1 MERIRSLSSLAMI
14 IMLPMMIYYPYEA
27 LSWNLQLSFLDWGRW
42 ARDNSWVHP
51 FAEIPL
57 STRILFFTIW
67 AIPVLLGVIGY
78 LAGFSALILLRRG
91 VVFDQQI
98 ARRITLMGSMIFSSS
113 ALALLAGAVSPMIRS
128 WHNPDGPLPLRF
140 WYDSGNIGLAF
151 CGLAFLFLGLVM
163 REAIKIA
170 RENEEFI

>member
-78 LAGFSALILLRRG
+78 LAGFAALILLRRG

-98 ARRITLMGSMIFSSS
+98 AWRITLMGSMIFSSS
-113 ALALLAGAVSPMIRS
+113 ALALLAGAVSPMTR
-128 WHNPDGPLPLRF
+128 WRPLAACANPNAVFDEAEV
-140 WYDSGNIGLAF
+140 STSVVAGLA
-151 CGLAFLFLGLVM
+151 LLTVAPHS
-163 REAIKIA
+163 RPDSHAS
-170 RENEEFI
+170 N